1 MKTRTWT
8 RMLGAAALA
17 VLLAPGGGLGQERE
31 DRPPSVAGYV
41 KGMVLDG
48 AGGWRAPTPADALR
62 ALRGDPDVLPHLD
75 GDLGSTALTVLRQ
88 ELESRPAAELDAL
101 ANTLADLIL
110 ASEDSDIVSE
120 EYGFQRNIF
129 SVLAY
134 AARADGRGTPH
145 PGSFDALVRIYETAV
160 AKALADGGTDP
171 VKELKRRRGPSGFA
185 VLTRALRSILNAD
198 RTGRGA
204 DYVLAVV
211 DASEPPDLED
221 TWPTRPGS
229 LWCEAA
235 HIMRFNTGR
244 GDHPRKGELPAL
256 ALDDEMFY
264 QLCGYH

>member
-145 PGSFDALVRIYETAV
+145 PGSFDALVRVYETIA
-160 AKALADGGTDP
+160 AEALAGGGTDP
-171 VKELKRRRGPSGFA
+171 VAEIARRRPGDSWRVRG
-185 VLTRALRSILNAD
+185 ALRSIFRAD
-198 RTGRGA
+198 RAGRGA
-204 DYVLAVV
+204 DYLLAVV
-211 DASEPPDLED
+211 AASEPPKLKD
-221 TWPTRPGS
+221 WPAFPHS
-229 LWCEAA
+229 LWCDAA
-235 HIMRFNTGR
+235 DIIRAGAGAPPEEN
-244 GDHPRKGELPAL
+244 PRRADLPDSV
-256 ALDDEMFY
+256 LDDEMFY
-264 QLCGYH
+264 QLCRRH